1 MNGGVHND
9 NNNIRLLEDLF
20 YIDYAVVMTAAL
32 VIT

>member
-1 MNGGVHND
+1 MNGGVHNEI
-9 NNNIRLLEDLF
+9 NNNRLLEDLF